1 MLTYSLS
8 ISFKMD
14 NVVRIGQQLFTIIRR
29 QRRNFP
35 DSSYFDS
42 INSFSHLMRYDG
54 MFNEFNLI
62 MKLGESARILSI
74 Y

>member
-8 ISFKMD
+8 VSFKMD
-14 NVVRIGQQLFTIIRR
+14 NMVSIGQQLFIIIRR

-42 INSFSHLMRYDG
+42 INLFSHLMRYDE